1 MKKARDRTRLGA
13 GAALLAAAV
22 LSTTA
27 PTAGASGPAF
37 AATRPAIA
45 AAVTTDA
52 AALPTGWVLKRLS
65 SPSRIV
71 VRDDNGA
78 LATFT
83 TGART
88 VTLRGP
94 PRTFQEST
102 TTATVT
108 TTAWA
113 RLLDQPFAGKVPR
126 AWLDAALADTS
137 ADLLAIASQYVTGAP
152 TVRSTDGRIISSDAA
167 YGPLGPDG
175 GREEGSDFNDYLGL
189 DWKYPDLLDATAP
202 PVTDPAEVNQI
213 GALDCSGYVRMVFGY
228 RSGLPL
234 SIAPDGSRL
243 PRRSH
248 QMLASA
254 PGVVTIPDT
263 GVVPSARKLAAGD
276 LVFFDAST
284 DDGDAID
291 HVGIYLGVDSLGA
304 PRFVSSRKT
313 VNGPTL
319 GDVGGRS
326 TLSGAGLYA
335 TTWRAA
341 RRL

>member
-1 MKKARDRTRLGA
+1 MRRARNGTRLGV

-27 PTAGASGPAF
+27 PTAEAASPAT
-37 AATRPAIA
+37 AG
-45 AAVTTDA
+45 AVTTDA
-52 AALPTGWVLKRLS
+52 AAAPTGWVLQRLS
-65 SPSRIV
+65 SPSRVV
-71 VRDDNGA
+71 VRDDTGA

-94 PRTFQEST
+94 ARTFKEST
-102 TTATVT
+102 TTTTVT
-108 TTAWA
+108 TTTWV
-113 RLLDQPFAGKVPR
+113 RLSDQPFAGRVPR
-126 AWLDAALADTS
+126 AWLEAALADTS
-137 ADLLAIASQYVTGAP
+137 PDLLAIASQYVTGAP
-152 TVRSTDGRIISSDAA
+152 TVRSTEGRIIASDAE
-167 YGPLGPDG
+167 YGPLGTDG

-189 DWKYPDLLDATAP
+189 DWTYPDPLDATAP
-202 PVTDPAEVNQI
+202 PVTDPAEANQI

-263 GVVPSARKLAAGD
+263 GVVPSAKKLAAGD

-284 DDGDAID
+284 DDGSAID
-291 HVGIYLGVDSLGA
+291 HVGIYLGVDNLGA

-335 TTWRAA
+335 TAWRAA